1 MNRYDR
7 FWELVYGAQ
16 RYLQMAL
23 FFLLFL
29 LVLSGIALVF
39 GQSNPASAT
48 MLQVDFILVF
58 ALGAVIVA
66 MHWYSTKRHIEN
78 RQ

>member
-7 FWELVYGAQ
+7 FWELVYGAR
-16 RYLQMAL
+16 RYLQLLL

-39 GQSNPASAT
+39 GQSKSSSAT
-48 MLQVDFILVF
+48 MLRLDLILVF
-58 ALGAVIVA
+58 ALGAIGVA
-66 MHWYSTKRHIEN
+66 MHWYSTKRHAEN
-78 RQ
+78 RR